1 MLADVWCDFN
11 DLSARMSVSPKGNEK
26 QRMKEIN
33 VNVTLLKNQRKEMGK
48 ERNKIWGHS
57 HFKEWKKETGRK
69 KEENK

>member
-1 MLADVWCDFN
+1 LLADVWCDFN

-48 ERNKIWGHS
+48 ERNKI
-57 HFKEWKKETGRK
+57 
-69 KEENK
+69 